1 MNRCAIII
9 GIAALLATAARAGG
23 ITASGPALP
32 DLPGSTTTAAPPVP
46 KPVAVKKKH
55 AVKARGDVPSG
66 TVTIDL
72 PFSDDVYPDKPGAV
86 VVDRNCLSCHS
97 PEVVANQPQLT
108 RPQWAAEV
116 KKMRDAFKA
125 LIADDDEQIILDYL
139 VSLRGE
145 ARTRYR

>member
-1 MNRCAIII
+1 M
-9 GIAALLATAARAGG
+9 GIVVLLSTPARAGG
-23 ITASGPALP
+23 ITTNGPALP
-32 DLPGSTTTAAPPVP
+32 DLPGTTTAAAAPMP

-55 AVKARGDVPSG
+55 AARPRGEMPSE
-66 TVTIDL
+66 TVIIDL
-72 PFSDDVYPDKPGAV
+72 PPGDDVYPDKPGAV

-108 RPQWAAEV
+108 RAQWASEV
-116 KKMRDAFKA
+116 KKMREAFKA
-125 LIADDDEQIILDYL
+125 PIADDDEQTILDYL

>member
-1 MNRCAIII
+1 MGRCAVAI
-9 GIAALLATAARAGG
+9 GIAALLATTAKAGG
-23 ITASGPALP
+23 ITTNGPALP
-32 DLPGSTTTAAPPVP
+32 DLPGTTAAAAPIS

-55 AVKARGDVPSG
+55 AARPRGDMPSE

-72 PFSDDVYPDKPGAV
+72 PSGDDVYPDKPGAV

-108 RPQWAAEV
+108 RAQWAAEI
-116 KKMRDAFKA
+116 KKMREAFKA
-125 LIADDDEQIILDYL
+125 PIADDDEQTILDYL